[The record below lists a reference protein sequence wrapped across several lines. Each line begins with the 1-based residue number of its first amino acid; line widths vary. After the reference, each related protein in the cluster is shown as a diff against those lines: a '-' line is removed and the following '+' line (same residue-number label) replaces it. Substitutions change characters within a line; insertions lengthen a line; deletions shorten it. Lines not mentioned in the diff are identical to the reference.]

1 MGDAW
6 FIGGPDAERGPF
18 TAAEVKAMASEG
30 RLGRSTPIRH
40 RIDVSWK
47 PLELSALFNVL
58 PDRKIVY
65 RKTARAWVN
74 DAIVW
79 SFWSFC
85 AYSTIRM
92 LWHVGSLSL
101 ALWTAGV
108 VAFLAL
114 FIWSLGPQQRAS

>member
-1 MGDAW
+1 MRDAW

-18 TAAEVKAMASEG
+18 TAAELGAMATEG
-30 RLGRSTPIRH
+30 RLERSTVVRH
-40 RIDVSWK
+40 QIDRVGK

-74 DAIVW
+74 DTIVW

-85 AYSTIRM
+85 AYSTVHM

-101 ALWTAGV
+101 ALWTAGI
-108 VAFLAL
+108 VAFLA
-114 FIWSLGPQQRAS
+114 I